1 MQFDIERF
9 RKLRYN
15 VQGVK
20 AMDMTNTVD
29 TVIRTLNR
37 ISVSGR
43 QNLDMLL
50 GSMIALERLRN
61 ELAER
66 ESAVSVDVK
75 EGEDSDADH

>member
-9 RKLRYN
+9 GKLRYN

-20 AMDMTNTVD
+20 AMDVTNTVD

>member
-9 RKLRYN
+9 MKLLYN

-20 AMDMTNTVD
+20 TMDMTNTVD

>member
-1 MQFDIERF
+1 
-9 RKLRYN
+9 
-15 VQGVK
+15 
-20 AMDMTNTVD
+20 MDMTNTVD
-29 TVIRTLNR
+29 TVIRTLNKV
-37 ISVSGR
+37 SVSGR

>member
-29 TVIRTLNR
+29 TVIRTLNKV
-37 ISVSGR
+37 SVSGR